1 MAWTG
6 TSHHYDL
13 RLEKAMGDGE
23 WRSWKRDTT
32 KNTTWK
38 VQRVPV
44 LDQNQVQKQVI
55 TLITTMAII
64 FSLGKG
70 ICLTAYMLLDIST

>member
-1 MAWTG
+1 MG
-6 TSHHYDL
+6 NGDL
-13 RLEKAMGDGE
+13 GNATPQRHTA
-23 WRSWKRDTT
+23 
-32 KNTTWK
+32 WK